1 MTDNIIGI
9 DRVTRCFLRKNMV
22 NIHLVS
28 MAVYEGKAKDGPS
41 HSLVFVGATADDA
54 RNNAIEY
61 LRSVHDEK
69 FDYPIEQ
76 DITLDELTT
85 YVNGLVHLPIFHV
98 DEWYRNLAVNDLV
111 TFTPEEQGDV
121 A

>member
-9 DRVTRCFLRKNMV
+9 ERVTRSFLRKNMV

-28 MAVYEGKAKDGPS
+28 MAVYEGKLKDGPS
-41 HSLVFVGATADDA
+41 HSLVFVGATTDDA

-61 LRSVHDEK
+61 LRSVHDDK
-69 FDYPIEQ
+69 FDYPIEP

-85 YVNGLVHLPIFHV
+85 YVNGLVHLPIFYV
-98 DEWYRNLAVNDLV
+98 DEWYRNLPVDDIV
-111 TFTPEEQGDV
+111 TFTPEEDGDV